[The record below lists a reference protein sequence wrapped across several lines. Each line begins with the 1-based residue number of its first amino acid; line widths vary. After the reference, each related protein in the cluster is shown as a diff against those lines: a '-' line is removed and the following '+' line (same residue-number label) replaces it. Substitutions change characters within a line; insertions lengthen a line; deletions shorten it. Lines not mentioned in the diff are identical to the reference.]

1 MKNIFNKLLWL
12 IRIVTIVLAI
22 FYLKKDNHL
31 IYVMLIVSLTTWYH
45 LEMRNFIGNYI
56 GPRIKINQNSSWFH
70 QTDFEKKLDTKLKV
84 KKWKKY
90 IPSYN
95 PNEFD
100 IKRTS
105 VTQIIANMYRAEI
118 DHEIMFILSY
128 VPLIFSIFFD
138 DFIIFLL
145 TSVIVSLIDLAL
157 VIVQRYNRNR
167 LTKISSKIVNRK
179 H

>member
-1 MKNIFNKLLWL
+1 
-12 IRIVTIVLAI
+12 
-22 FYLKKDNHL
+22 
-31 IYVMLIVSLTTWYH
+31 
-45 LEMRNFIGNYI
+45 MRNFIGNYV
-56 GPRIKINQNSSWFH
+56 GPRLKINQKNIWFR
-70 QTDFEKKLDTKLKV
+70 QTKFEKKLDTKLKV

-100 IKRTS
+100 IKHYS
-105 VTQIIANMYRAEI
+105 LTQIITNMYRAEI

-128 VPLIFSIFFD
+128 VPLVFSIFFD

-145 TSVIVSLIDLAL
+145 TSFIVSLIDLAL
-157 VIVQRYNRNR
+157 IVVQRYNRNR
-167 LTKISSKIVNRK
+167 LIKVSSKIANRK